1 MASKK
6 IIIDVKVN
14 EKGVVQTNA
23 KMSSSLD
30 NLAKSTNNASTA
42 QAGFNK
48 QLDKGKTNAGLAG
61 AIVTEFGRT
70 ISDLPYGIRGIGNN
84 LSQLASLFGLFAA
97 NAKTSGIS
105 MKEAFGDLR
114 RQFLGPIGIL
124 TLFQILIALLQSEK
138 FMKFISTLGSM
149 SEKMR
154 LLSGLTK
161 DVAQNAS
168 TLVGNFE
175 IYTKTLMSA
184 NETSE
189 QKVLA
194 LKKLNKE
201 YPDFNA
207 SILLDKERTEEADI
221 ARKNYIDTLRQQ
233 AVSQAAIAKSQEIT
247 GDIVAAQFDTEL
259 RLSEQGFENRKAFNK
274 AVLIA
279 EEKLAKDLDRLSRT
293 SVIGAPLQS
302 KKDKDTLSLRNT
314 INANDKI
321 IVEEN
326 RKLDALFKLIDL
338 EEDKRTGSSKRFKR
352 QFLRFT
358 QEIFQAR
365 KQIRQTL
372 TTDRFAE
379 IKELADLEKGRLRAE
394 RDVFIEKQKQREKD
408 GLITNTQYK
417 ESEIQ
422 AANELQTALVAI
434 ENKTQVLITTA
445 KLDEMQKRNELSLE
459 NGYAL
464 IKLQTEQSLESE
476 RIEGVKTAKRLE
488 DDVLILESKLRL
500 NIQELNDETKTAL
513 EREKIQTEI
522 TQNEQKQSS
531 IRSRIA
537 KAESDA
543 RLSYFDLIGN
553 ALTSFSGLAKK
564 GSAEAKAL
572 AVAGALTST
581 YFSAQKAFESQFMP
595 LALVD
600 SPVRGAIAAAAAI
613 ASGLGNVKSILSIDA
628 NGESSAKGGSVQV
641 AAPDFNVVGA
651 SPESQLAQTVAEQ
664 QTKPIKAFVV
674 GKDITNQQELDRN
687 IITTSGLGD

>member
-70 ISDLPYGIRGIGNN
+70 ISDLPYGIRGVGNN

-259 RLSEQGFENRKAFNK
+259 RLSEQGFENREAFNK

-279 EEKLAKDLDRLSRT
+279 EKKLAKDLDRLSRT

-314 INANDKI
+314 INANDKLI
-321 IVEEN
+321 AEEN

-338 EEDKRTGSSKRFKR
+338 EDGKRKGSSKRFKR

-445 KLDEMQKRNELSLE
+445 RLDEMQKRNELSLE

-464 IKLQTEQSLESE
+464 MKLQTEQSLESE
-476 RIEGVKTAKRLE
+476 RIEGVKTAKRLK

-500 NIQELNDETKTAL
+500 NIQELSDETKTAL

-553 ALTSFSGLAKK
+553 ALTSFAGLAKK

-595 LALVD
+595 VALVD

-613 ASGLGNVKSILSIDA
+613 VSGLGNVKNILSVDA
-628 NGESSAKGGSVQV
+628 NGENSAKGGSTQV
-641 AAPDFNVVGA
+641 AAPNFNVVGA

>member
-70 ISDLPYGIRGIGNN
+70 ISDLPYGIRGVGNN

-149 SEKMR
+149 SDKMR

-259 RLSEQGFENRKAFNK
+259 RLSEQGFENREAFNK

-279 EEKLAKDLDRLSRT
+279 EKKLADDIDRLST
-293 SVIGAPLQS
+293 TTVIGGPLQS
-302 KKDKDTLSLRNT
+302 TKDRNTLKLRNT
-314 INANDKI
+314 IAANDEI
-321 IVEEN
+321 IKEEN
-326 RKLDALFKLIDL
+326 IKLDALFKLIDL

-488 DDVLILESKLRL
+488 DDLLILNSKLNL
-500 NIQELNDETKTAL
+500 NILELNDETKTAL

-553 ALTSFSGLAKK
+553 ALTSFAGLAKK

-595 LALVD
+595 VALVD

-613 ASGLGNVKSILSIDA
+613 VSGLGNVKNILSVDA
-628 NGESSAKGGSVQV
+628 NGENSAKGGSTQV
-641 AAPDFNVVGA
+641 AAPNFNVVGA